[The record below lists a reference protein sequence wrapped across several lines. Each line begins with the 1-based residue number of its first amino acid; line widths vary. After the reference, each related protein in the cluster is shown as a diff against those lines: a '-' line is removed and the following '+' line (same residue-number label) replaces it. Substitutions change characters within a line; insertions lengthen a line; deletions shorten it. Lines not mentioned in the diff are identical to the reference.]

1 MAETFFQ
8 VVVRYMVRPGE
19 IDVVLRLLG
28 EMAAATR
35 AEEANLSYDFFQGVE
50 DPAQIVILERY
61 RDAAGF
67 VAHREY
73 EHFERIGVS
82 QIIPRLAGR
91 AIQTFENATDSQP

>member
-1 MAETFFQ
+1 MAGTFFQ
-8 VVVRYMVRPGE
+8 VVVRYTVKPGE
-19 IDVVLRLLG
+19 TDTVLRLLG
-28 EMAAATR
+28 EMASATR
-35 AEEANLSYDFFQGVE
+35 SEEANLAYDFFQGAE

-67 VAHREY
+67 AAHREY

-91 AIQTFENATDSQP
+91 AIQTFENAADS

>member
-8 VVVRYMVRPGE
+8 VVVRYTVQSGE
-19 IDVVLRLLG
+19 IDAVLALLG

-35 AEEANLSYDFFQGVE
+35 TEEANLGYEFFQGAE

-67 VAHREY
+67 AAHRDY
-73 EHFERIGVS
+73 EHFQRIGVS

-91 AIQTFENATDSQP
+91 AVQTFESATES

>member
-8 VVVRYMVRPGE
+8 VVVRYTVKPGE
-19 IDVVLRLLG
+19 TDDVLRLLG

-35 AEEANLSYDFFQGVE
+35 GEEANLAYDFFQGVDNAAE
-50 DPAQIVILERY
+50 IVILERY

-67 VAHREY
+67 AAHREY

-91 AIQTFENATDSQP
+91 AVQTFENATAS